1 MKLCILSDIHDEL
14 AQLNKALDVAESCD
28 AMLCCGDLCS
38 PFVVHHLG
46 KGFKKPMHV
55 VFGNN
60 DGDLFRMTQNAS
72 LYDQIKLHGEMADL
86 CIDGWHIGMNHFD
99 TIAPALASSGIYD
112 LVCYGHNHRHE
123 IKQVNQCLLINPG
136 EVYGRLSGASTLV
149 VLDTKTRSPQRVD
162 LSTPRS

>member
-14 AQLNKALDVAESCD
+14 AQLSKALEVAESCD

-60 DGDLFRMTQNAS
+60 DGDLFRMTQF
-72 LYDQIKLHGEMADL
+72 L
-86 CIDGWHIGMNHFD
+86 
-99 TIAPALASSGIYD
+99 
-112 LVCYGHNHRHE
+112 
-123 IKQVNQCLLINPG
+123 
-136 EVYGRLSGASTLV
+136 STLV
-149 VLDTKTRSPQRVD
+149 PPLSSTTPTASRRSQP
-162 LSTPRS
+162 